1 MPLSLLHLK
10 SFVKFRMTQKYY
22 SRDLLYLRNSYV
34 ENWLSNKTLYLINLF
49 TLRQEKFDKNDQ
61 FI

>member
-1 MPLSLLHLK
+1 
-10 SFVKFRMTQKYY
+10 MTQKYY